1 MKEINKNETQN
12 LLQAHD
18 KMFYYLHLQA
28 LSIINLVSNSLKL
41 SLDLRKIRFFL

>member
-18 KMFYYLHLQA
+18 KMFYYLLLKKIQNKP
-28 LSIINLVSNSLKL
+28 IKNNLNCWYL
-41 SLDLRKIRFFL
+41 FLF